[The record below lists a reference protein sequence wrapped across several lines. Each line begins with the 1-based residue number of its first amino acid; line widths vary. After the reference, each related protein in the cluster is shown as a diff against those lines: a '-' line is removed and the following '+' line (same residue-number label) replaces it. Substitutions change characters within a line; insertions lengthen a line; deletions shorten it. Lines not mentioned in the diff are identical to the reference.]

1 MSHRQTP
8 GRRVVITGVGV
19 ISPIGI
25 GRETF
30 WTNLA
35 AGKCGIGPVAHQFHG
50 AAAVPGGF
58 VGAEVADFDEKTA
71 RELVPKAQR
80 KSIKVMCRDIQM
92 GTASAMMAVADSG
105 LDVTSVDHDRIG
117 VDFGANLMY
126 SPPTQLN
133 DPCWNCL
140 DDDQQFVMQRW
151 AHDGLT
157 KMEPLWLLKYLPNM
171 PACHIAIF
179 VDAHGPSNS
188 VTQNEASGN
197 LALTEALGVIQRGAA
212 DVMVAGAT
220 GARLHEFK
228 VIHAA
233 LWGELGYRPSDPAA
247 SCRPFDVERTGEVA
261 AEGACSYVLEE
272 ESHAR
277 ARGATILGYL
287 SGGGS
292 SCVAGNRRLAAA
304 NAIRAALRSA
314 DLSPDDVGHV
324 NAHGLGSPE
333 IDLEEAQA
341 LHDVFGSRGG
351 EIPVTSLKGAIGNSA
366 AAAGTLELA
375 GSLLALQQGVIPQTL
390 HCDQPDPACDVN
402 VVRGEP
408 RSTNLRSV
416 LNLNL
421 TRFGQASAVVVQC
434 DI

>member
-1 MSHRQTP
+1 MSQRHTP

-25 GRETF
+25 GREAF
-30 WTNLA
+30 WFNLA
-35 AGKCGIGPVAHQFHG
+35 AGRCGVGPVEHQFHG
-50 AAAVPGGF
+50 AAAIPGGF

-92 GTASAMMAVADSG
+92 GAASAMMAVTDAA
-105 LDVTSVDHDRIG
+105 LDMGAVDHDRVG

-133 DPCWNCL
+133 DPCWNCV
-140 DDDQQFVMQRW
+140 DENRRFIMSRW
-151 AHDGLT
+151 ARDGLT

-179 VDAHGPSNS
+179 IEAHGPSNS

-197 LALTEALGVIQRGAA
+197 LALNEALGVIQRGAA
-212 DVMVAGAT
+212 DVMIAGAT

-228 VIHAA
+228 VIQAA
-233 LWGELGYRPSDPAA
+233 LWGDLGFRREDPPA
-247 SCRPFDVERTGEVA
+247 SCRPFDEERTGEVA
-261 AEGACSYVLEE
+261 GEGACSFILEDE
-272 ESHAR
+272 EHAR
-277 ARGATILGYL
+277 ARGAKILGRL

-304 NAIRAALRSA
+304 NAMRAALRSA
-314 DLSPDDVGHV
+314 RITPDDVGHI
-324 NAHGLGSPE
+324 NAHGLGSPT

-341 LHDVFGSRGG
+341 IHDVFGARGA

-366 AAAGTLELA
+366 AAAGTIELA
-375 GSLLALQQGVIPQTL
+375 GSLLALQHGVVPQTL
-390 HCDQPDPACDVN
+390 HCDAPDPACNLN

-408 RSTNLRSV
+408 RSARLRSV

-421 TRFGQASAVVVQC
+421 THFGQASAVVVQC
-434 DI
+434 D